1 MARIRNPKDY
11 GEKDLLG
18 KFASQTSSSKSPLK
32 KTKSR
37 IRGPLDLKE
46 ARANMQANKKM
57 EAGGFVTAK
66 DKNLVKPEAV
76 KISLKSEKKISKG
89 LDETAKKPKT
99 FGEAFKAAKGQKS
112 FTFKGKS
119 YARVTKEEM
128 EKAGFKSLRAYLNA
142 QRKKS

>member
-18 KFASQTSSSKSPLK
+18 KVASQTSSSKSPLK

-46 ARANMQANKKM
+46 ARANTQVNKKI
-57 EAGGFVTAK
+57 EAGGFATTK
-66 DKNLVKPEAV
+66 DKNLVKPE
-76 KISLKSEKKISKG
+76 
-89 LDETAKKPKT
+89 
-99 FGEAFKAAKGQKS
+99 AAKGQKS